1 MKIADGFMLRQIAD
15 SYVVVPTG
23 DNLVD
28 FSSMITTNE
37 TGSFIWKCLEKGMN
51 GEDITKALLS
61 EYEGVGADEAKND
74 VDEFI
79 SSLKENNI
87 LE

>member
-37 TGSFIWKCLEKGMN
+37 TGSFIWKCLEKGMTA
-51 GEDITKALLS
+51 EEITKALLS

-79 SSLKENNI
+79 SSLKKNNI